1 MSTLFSFLRLGQGP
15 HPQSLS
21 RRTIR
26 LGCAALLTALLAC
39 GGDSTGP
46 EPIEGTYVLQ
56 TMGGRSLPVV
66 VLQDGSEKE
75 EITAGSITLGT
86 PNVFTMELTFRQT
99 IGTQVYTLTSDADG
113 AWSRSGAIV
122 TMTVDG
128 ESVTATL
135 SGRTLTISEPVE
147 DLGTVEWVFRRQ

>member
-1 MSTLFSFLRLGQGP
+1 MSALFSHLRSGQGP
-15 HPQSLS
+15 HPKSLS
-21 RRTIR
+21 RRAIR
-26 LGCAALLTALLAC
+26 LGCAALLTASLAC

-66 VLQDGSEKE
+66 VLQDASEKE
-75 EITAGSITLGT
+75 EITAGSITLRT
-86 PNVFTMELTFRQT
+86 SNVFTMELTLRQT
-99 IGTQVYTLTSDADG
+99 IGTEVYTLTSDVDG

-128 ESVTATL
+128 EPVIATL
-135 SGRTLTISEPVE
+135 SGRTLTISGPAE
-147 DLGTVEWVFRRQ
+147 DLGTVEWGFRRQ

>member
-1 MSTLFSFLRLGQGP
+1 MSALFSHLRWPQGP
-15 HPQSLS
+15 QPQSLS

-26 LGCAALLTALLAC
+26 LGVAALLTASLAC

-46 EPIEGTYVLQ
+46 EPIEGTYALQ

-66 VLQDGSEKE
+66 VLQDESEKE
-75 EITAGSITLGT
+75 EITAGSITLST

-99 IGTQVYTLTSDADG
+99 LGTEVYTLTVEVDG
-113 AWSRSGAIV
+113 TWSRSGA
-122 TMTVDG
+122 TVILTEDG
-128 ESVTATL
+128 ESVIATL
-135 SGRTLTISEPVE
+135 SGRTLTISGPAE

>member
-1 MSTLFSFLRLGQGP
+1 MSALFSHLRWGSVP

-26 LGCAALLTALLAC
+26 VGFAALLTTSLAC

-46 EPIEGTYVLQ
+46 ESIDGTYALH

-66 VLQDGSEKE
+66 VLQDESEKE
-75 EITAGSITLGT
+75 EITAGSITLST

-99 IGTQVYTLTSDADG
+99 LGAEVYTLTAEVNG
-113 AWSRSGAIV
+113 TWSRSGG
-122 TMTVDG
+122 TVILTTDD
-128 ESVTATL
+128 ESVIA
-135 SGRTLTISEPVE
+135 
-147 DLGTVEWVFRRQ
+147 